1 MTIREVLT
9 NIRERL
15 QNAGIED
22 FEYES
27 WAFLDWKLH
36 IDRAE
41 FYMNPNGEV
50 KEELLEEL
58 EDVLK
63 QREQRVPLQYL
74 MGECEFMGYDFY
86 VDERVLI
93 PRQDTECLV
102 EMAIESIREKAVE
115 ARQKRNLS
123 EVDCRGDTAK
133 KDIVEFYENHGVQHC
148 EKYGADNKKPEQK
161 STKVKVLDLCTGSG
175 CIGISVAKLCPDTEV
190 TLADISDGAFTVAK
204 KNADNLCAD
213 VTLIKGNLFENI
225 EGRFDYILS
234 NPPYIPSEV
243 IESLMPEVKEH
254 EPRLALDGEADG
266 LSFYRKI
273 INEAPDYLNPDGR
286 IYFEIGAEQGEDLTR
301 LMNERGFSEVK
312 VHKDLAGLDR
322 IVTGIYSRGY
332 K

>member
-27 WAFLDWKLH
+27 WVFLDWKLH

-102 EMAIESIREKAVE
+102 ELAVESIRE
-115 ARQKRNLS
+115 
-123 EVDCRGDTAK
+123 
-133 KDIVEFYENHGVQHC
+133 
-148 EKYGADNKKPEQK
+148 K

-190 TLADISDGAFTVAK
+190 TLADISDGALTVAQ
-204 KNADNLCAD
+204 KNAQNLSAD

-243 IESLMPEVKEH
+243 IEGLMPEVKEH

-273 INEAPDYLNPDGR
+273 IDEAPDYLNPDGR

-322 IVTGIYSRGY
+322 IVTGIYSRR
-332 K
+332 

>member
-9 NIRERL
+9 NIRGRL

-27 WAFLDWKLH
+27 WVFLDWKLH

-41 FYMNPNGEV
+41 FYMNPNGDV
-50 KEELLEEL
+50 KEELLAEL
-58 EDVLK
+58 ERVLK

-74 MGECEFMGYDFY
+74 MGECEFMGYDFS

-102 EMAIESIREKAVE
+102 ELAVESIRKKEIE
-115 ARQKRNLS
+115 TRQKQNLS
-123 EVDCRGDTAK
+123 EADYSGDTAK
-133 KDIVEFYENHGVQHC
+133 KDIVEFHENHGAQQF
-148 EKYGADNKKPEQK
+148 EKCGADNRKPEQK

-190 TLADISDGAFTVAK
+190 TLADISDGALSVAK
-204 KNADNLCAD
+204 KNAQNLEAD

-243 IESLMPEVKEH
+243 IEGLMPEVKEH

-273 INEAPDYLNPDGR
+273 INEAPDYLNPNGR

>member
-1 MTIREVLT
+1 MTIREVLI

-27 WAFLDWKLH
+27 WVFLDWKLH

-41 FYMNPNGEV
+41 FYMNPNGKV

-102 EMAIESIREKAVE
+102 ELAVESIR
-115 ARQKRNLS
+115 
-123 EVDCRGDTAK
+123 D
-133 KDIVEFYENHGVQHC
+133 
-148 EKYGADNKKPEQK
+148 K
-161 STKVKVLDLCTGSG
+161 STKVRVLDLCTGSG

-190 TLADISDGAFTVAK
+190 TLADISDGALAVSK
-204 KNADNLCAD
+204 KNAQNLSAD

-243 IESLMPEVKEH
+243 IEGLMPEVKEH

-266 LSFYRKI
+266 LNFYRKI
-273 INEAPDYLNPDGR
+273 IDEAPDYLNTDGR

-322 IVTGIYSRGY
+322 IVTGIYSR

>member
-27 WAFLDWKLH
+27 WVFLDWKLH

-50 KEELLEEL
+50 KEERLAEL
-58 EDVLK
+58 ESVLK

-102 EMAIESIREKAVE
+102 ELAVESIRK
-115 ARQKRNLS
+115 
-123 EVDCRGDTAK
+123 
-133 KDIVEFYENHGVQHC
+133 
-148 EKYGADNKKPEQK
+148 K

-190 TLADISDGAFTVAK
+190 TLADISDGALSVAK
-204 KNADNLCAD
+204 KNAQNLEAD

-243 IESLMPEVKEH
+243 IEGLMPEVKEH

-286 IYFEIGAEQGEDLTR
+286 IYFEIGAEQGEDLTH

-322 IVTGIYSRGY
+322 IVTGIYSR

>member
-1 MTIREVLT
+1 MTIREVLI

-50 KEELLEEL
+50 KEELLAEL
-58 EDVLK
+58 ESVLK

-102 EMAIESIREKAVE
+102 ELAVE
-115 ARQKRNLS
+115 DIRNRKTQNRCEFNNAADQKN
-123 EVDCRGDTAK
+123 
-133 KDIVEFYENHGVQHC
+133 
-148 EKYGADNKKPEQK
+148 EQ
-161 STKVKVLDLCTGSG
+161 KVKVLDLCTGSG
-175 CIGISVAKLCPDTEV
+175 CIGISVKKLCQNAEV
-190 TLADISDGAFTVAK
+190 ILADISEGALSVAK
-204 KNADNLCAD
+204 KNAQNLDAG

-243 IESLMPEVKEH
+243 IEGLMPEVKEH

-266 LSFYRKI
+266 LSFYREI

-286 IYFEIGAEQGEDLTR
+286 IYFEIGAEQGEDLTH

-322 IVTGIYSRGY
+322 IVTGIYSR